1 MLSALKTEEGL
12 VLLFFVILS
21 TIMIVFSFSNSN
33 FNMSNEHLSI
43 YNYHKFEEMIW
54 LFGYDV

>member
-1 MLSALKTEEGL
+1 VKTEESL
-12 VLLFFVILS
+12 VLFFFV
-21 TIMIVFSFSNSN
+21 IMIVFSFSNSN

-54 LFGYDV
+54 LFGYGV